1 MFGRLL
7 HQIMHSISLNDEIL
21 INDHEYAK
29 VVYISE
35 DCIGVLAEWYD
46 YEKKEVSDIYGEI
59 YLDDRENYI
68 EILK

>member
-1 MFGRLL
+1 
-7 HQIMHSISLNDEIL
+7 MHSINLDDELL

-29 VVYISE
+29 VVHIF
-35 DCIGVLAEWYD
+35 DDGIGILAEWHD
-46 YEKKEVSDIYGEI
+46 HEKKEVSDIYGEI

>member
-1 MFGRLL
+1 
-7 HQIMHSISLNDEIL
+7 MHSISLNDEIL